1 MTFDPSGLT
10 AYVNGEFVD
19 ATQASVSIFD
29 HGFLY
34 GDGVFEGMRV
44 FDGGLFRAELHLKRL
59 ERSSRTIGLPMQ
71 DGLLEIIGEVVRRS
85 GLSDA
90 HVRPI
95 IARGFGG
102 PGIDPRLC
110 PEPTVIV
117 SAYPFPPFLG
127 SDPIRL
133 MTSPIVR
140 KAPRSLGAHVKSLN
154 YLDAIVAKQQAVE
167 LGAHDAVMLDRLGA
181 VAECTGA
188 NLFVIDGETLV
199 TPTTRAALPGI
210 TRRTVLEMAAE
221 LGIETAERDIWPAEL
236 HCADGAFVC
245 GSGAGI
251 VPIGSFDGR
260 PVAQPE
266 HPLILSSRRP
276 TARGPARSSTGPS
289 CSRADSG
296 APRRLAAPLP
306 LEPRGPELPVPLP
319 RPRPPKV
326 VHPQERVS
334 RGRGEQQRRRALV
347 ALDQEDDGEDD
358 ARDVAPDEPSA
369 HEPSDDAHTE
379 FIGAGR
385 VLMQPRESFDARR
398 CPRRRHEVSLARAEQ
413 ERSIRRGGRV
423 HAVAAARAEQER
435 STPREE
441 APRRGHRPPHPA
453 AVDVDLR
460 LCRGLEQLD
469 RVAGRS
475 STSTWSPPRPWTISL
490 RSVAPAAR
498 SASTSAARSATS
510 SWIRFQPPG
519 SGLRPSGI
527 AWAAPP
533 GPAGSE
539 SSSRSGPRER
549 IAKGGAGR
557 AVTSNPSRSR

>member
-1 MTFDPSGLT
+1 MAFDTSGLI
-10 AYVNGEFVD
+10 AYVNGEYVE
-19 ATQASVSIFD
+19 AAQASVSIFD

-59 ERSSRTIGLPMQ
+59 ERSTRTVGLPMQ
-71 DGLLEIIGEVVRRS
+71 DGLPEIIGEVVRRS

-133 MTSPIVR
+133 MTSPVVR

-167 LGAHDAVMLDRLGA
+167 LGAHDAVMLDHLGA

-251 VPIGSFDGR
+251 VPVGSFDGR
-260 PVAQPE
+260 PVVQPE
-266 HPLILSSRRP
+266 HPWILKLQEAYR
-276 TARGPARSSTGPS
+276 ARARSVEYRTE
-289 CSRADSG
+289 
-296 APRRLAAPLP
+296 LLP
-306 LEPRGPELPVPLP
+306 G
-319 RPRPPKV
+319 
-326 VHPQERVS
+326 
-334 RGRGEQQRRRALV
+334 
-347 ALDQEDDGEDD
+347 
-358 ARDVAPDEPSA
+358 
-369 HEPSDDAHTE
+369 
-379 FIGAGR
+379 
-385 VLMQPRESFDARR
+385 
-398 CPRRRHEVSLARAEQ
+398 
-413 ERSIRRGGRV
+413 
-423 HAVAAARAEQER
+423 
-435 STPREE
+435 
-441 APRRGHRPPHPA
+441 
-453 AVDVDLR
+453 
-460 LCRGLEQLD
+460 
-469 RVAGRS
+469 
-475 STSTWSPPRPWTISL
+475 
-490 RSVAPAAR
+490 
-498 SASTSAARSATS
+498 
-510 SWIRFQPPG
+510 
-519 SGLRPSGI
+519 
-527 AWAAPP
+527 
-533 GPAGSE
+533 
-539 SSSRSGPRER
+539 
-549 IAKGGAGR
+549 
-557 AVTSNPSRSR
+557 